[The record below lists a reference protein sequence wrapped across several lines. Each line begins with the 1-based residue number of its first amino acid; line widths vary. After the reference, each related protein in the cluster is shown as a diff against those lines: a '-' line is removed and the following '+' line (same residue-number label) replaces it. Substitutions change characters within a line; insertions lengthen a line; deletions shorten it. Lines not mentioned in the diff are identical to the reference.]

1 MLFHLEKM
9 HLKRKLHNILVW
21 CGAAHLAH
29 LFAIVMMIVERNF
42 YFDNGYDATEK
53 THNENE

>member
-1 MLFHLEKM
+1 M